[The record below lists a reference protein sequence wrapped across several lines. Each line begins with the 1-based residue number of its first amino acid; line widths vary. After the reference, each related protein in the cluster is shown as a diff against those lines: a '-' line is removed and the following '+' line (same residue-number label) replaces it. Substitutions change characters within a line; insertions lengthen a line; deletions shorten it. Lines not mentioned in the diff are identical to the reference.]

1 MPTPSTLIRPF
12 ALVLTACVLVAGC
25 GDHPLAVPAATLHDD
40 ADAARRIEADLRF
53 LADDLLEGRQAGT
66 RGYDLAARYVE
77 ARFRAM
83 GLEPGG
89 DAGGYLQA
97 VPMVQGL
104 RIPDGAEL
112 VLEQDGQRLEFA
124 FERDFLPAIGFD
136 AQRSRVSAPVVFVGH
151 GVHAPEFDYDDF
163 AGIEVEGKIALMFNG
178 APARFPNDPRA
189 FHSSG
194 REKLAALAA
203 RGAVGAVMLSDPER
217 EERAPW
223 ARGARN
229 WLTPGM
235 RLLDEEGRPIDTFP
249 ELQVTASASLET
261 TRALLAQAPGGASA
275 VFENLEAGTLQAFDL
290 AATLTLSQRSVLE
303 PVTSHNVV
311 AMLPGTDPE
320 LRLQHVVFSA
330 HLDHVGIGA
339 PADGDRIYNGA
350 YDNALGTAIMLEAA
364 RMSRDA
370 PRPRR
375 SLVFIAVTAEEK
387 GLLGAHHFA
396 RQPGL
401 DGELVANLNMDMPL
415 MFSAQDDVV
424 PYGIEHSSLRGP
436 TERAAARLGVQLS
449 PDPMPE
455 EVIFVRSDQ
464 YAFVRQGIP
473 ALYLDAG
480 IQASEPGVDT
490 QAQAREFLRN
500 HYHQPSDQADLPI
513 HYPTAVRLARLN
525 QLIGSEVADAD
536 ERPAWNE
543 GNFFGERF
551 ARP

>member
-1 MPTPSTLIRPF
+1 MSKLLKPARPAALVF
-12 ALVLTACVLVAGC
+12 AAALVLGCSPSPTATGSHA
-25 GDHPLAVPAATLHDD
+25 DD
-40 ADAARRIEADLRF
+40 AAAAAARIEADLRF

-83 GLEPGG
+83 GLAPAGDGG
-89 DAGGYLQA
+89 SYLQA
-97 VPMVQGL
+97 VPMMQGL

-112 VLEQDGQRLEFA
+112 VFEHDGERLEFA

-136 AQRSRVSAPVVFVGH
+136 AGRSRVSAQIVFVGH
-151 GVHAPEFDYDDF
+151 GVHAPEFGYDDF
-163 AGIEVEGKIALMFNG
+163 AGIDVEGKIALMFNG

-194 REKLAALAA
+194 REKLAALAE

-217 EERAPW
+217 EARAPW

-235 RLLDEEGRPIDTFP
+235 RLVDGQGRPVDTFP
-249 ELQVTASASLET
+249 ALQVTASVSLDT
-261 TRALLAQAPGGASA
+261 TRALLALAPGGADA
-275 VFENLEAGTLQAFDL
+275 LFEQREAGTLEPL
-290 AATLTLSQRSVLE
+290 ELPGTLTLAQRTVLE
-303 PVTSHNVV
+303 PLTSHNVV
-311 AMLPGTDPE
+311 ALIPGSDPQ
-320 LRLQHVVFSA
+320 LRREHIVFSA

-339 PADGDRIYNGA
+339 PVEGDRIYNGA

-370 PRPRR
+370 PTPRR
-375 SLVFIAVTAEEK
+375 SLVFVAVTAEEK

-396 RQPGL
+396 RQPGV

-415 MFSAQDDVV
+415 MFGAQDDVV

-436 TERAAARLGVQLS
+436 TERAADRLGVALS
-449 PDPMPE
+449 ADPMPE

-464 YAFVRQGIP
+464 YAFVRQGVP

-480 IQASEPGVDT
+480 IVASEAGVDA
-490 QAQAREFLRN
+490 QAQAREFLRAN
-500 HYHQPSDQADLPI
+500 YHQPSDQADLPI

-525 QLIGSEVADAD
+525 QMIGQEVAEAD
-536 ERPAWNE
+536 ERPTWNA

-551 ARP
+551 ARE